1 MVLHRAGAADEG
13 PTLTLPSKEVAEVLQ
28 YPSPHAERNRT
39 AYWGMGLFLAGWA
52 MTFGGLFFTY
62 ALLRQRAP
70 SWPPLGLPP
79 LPLLL
84 PTLSTAAI
92 GLSSVAF
99 EAGLISVRR
108 RRAHLGARCLLG
120 CVVLGGLFLALQLML
135 AQEAAASGLTAD
147 RGGYAAVFYGFTVL
161 HALHLVIGWV
171 AVMALGVATFKGRY
185 TPARHLPLR
194 LWGLYWHFVGVVW
207 ALMYGLLF
215 LL

>member
-1 MVLHRAGAADEG
+1 M
-13 PTLTLPSKEVAEVLQ
+13 AEVLQ
-28 YPSPHAERNRT
+28 YPSPYAERNRT

-70 SWPPLGLPP
+70 SWPPAGLPA

-84 PTLSTAAI
+84 PTLSTLVI
-92 GLSSVAF
+92 GLSSLAF
-99 EAGLISVRR
+99 EAGLSAVRR
-108 RRAHLGARCLLG
+108 RQVRRGARRFGGCVLLG
-120 CVVLGGLFLALQLML
+120 GVFLALQML
-135 AQEAAASGLTAD
+135 LAREAAASGLTAE

-171 AVMALGVATFKGRY
+171 ALMALGVATAKGRY
-185 TPARHLPLR
+185 SPARHLPLR